1 MIVNP
6 FTGKSAKPYMLI
18 NVAKLVTVY
27 YSIIISIVL
36 VSAQSW
42 GGDNAY
48 NIKMN
53 RVKLDFLA
61 CASDYDLSQ
70 LRDSI
75 DEAFS
80 IAENQNNK
88 KSYNCEAKLDEY
100 IIQDANG
107 DYAIDEGLTS
117 VISYMANDESSSKK
131 IFAHKY
137 ARKLQKAKQRAMMKT
152 TSPHEDKVSDKR
164 KSDHE

>member
-1 MIVNP
+1 MRVSQ
-6 FTGKSAKPYMLI
+6 FAGKSAKPYMLI

-42 GGDNAY
+42 GGDSAY

-53 RVKLDFLA
+53 RVKLDFLT
-61 CASDYDLSQ
+61 CASEYDLSQ

-80 IAENQNNK
+80 IEENKNNDK

-100 IIQDANG
+100 IIQAANG
-107 DYAIDEGLTS
+107 DDAINEGLTS
-117 VISYMANDESSSKK
+117 VISYMANDESINKK

-137 ARKLQKAKQRAMMKT
+137 ARKLQMAK
-152 TSPHEDKVSDKR
+152 
-164 KSDHE
+164 